1 MENQNDFHVLLSNK
15 TAEEETTDDDI
26 SSAGQFRTS
35 ICPGID
41 LGALTYLRSVDCLMG
56 LESIYVDSFPITFSQ
71 FESILL
77 YLDVDSTLSKLNVV
91 VNGERCEQQNKSA
104 LRMKM
109 TDFSADST
117 KAALEYLNTIFSSKI
132 NTFLLARLSELFC
145 DMNFMNFDHFS
156 ELGVEDSVKITND
169 ENDLMTF
176 YFNCAFYV
184 RNVIHEKYE
193 HYLTGVR
200 QKSNIMPKI
209 ENDTMSRTR
218 QNKILANSD
227 LLKEKEE
234 WDLRTHANTRTID
247 FQVFFDKDLSQAE
260 NYDYETEIVAEHQF
274 EKTWKQIRDQ
284 IENKLEQQLLYLR
297 DCLTRDAEGKLTDDA
312 KSMLRYHQNKNK
324 TLMNFGLFAK
334 DLLCLET
341 KKNNSIGKTC
351 SNLLTDNFLR
361 LKIDSSGQKCRFSI
375 NAQDFLPESTEIR
388 LELPEQVSYVLG
400 AGLNIDGSVKRV
412 KLGPF
417 NKDYRDDHQRS
428 PISLSSNITSANHR
442 LPNHLRIIPRV
453 LNIASSIVDRSTR
466 DEWLNSTPYKNYFI
480 LCKLELRSEFSES
493 NFITKS
499 KTDTT
504 FFRVQHPKSVLDR
517 VDILL
522 LDENFRKLVFSRMTF
537 VKFSLIFKAC
547 VSCS

>member
-1 MENQNDFHVLLSNK
+1 
-15 TAEEETTDDDI
+15 
-26 SSAGQFRTS
+26 
-35 ICPGID
+35 
-41 LGALTYLRSVDCLMG
+41 
-56 LESIYVDSFPITFSQ
+56 
-71 FESILL
+71 
-77 YLDVDSTLSKLNVV
+77 
-91 VNGERCEQQNKSA
+91 
-104 LRMKM
+104 
-109 TDFSADST
+109 
-117 KAALEYLNTIFSSKI
+117 
-132 NTFLLARLSELFC
+132 
-145 DMNFMNFDHFS
+145 MNFDHFS
-156 ELGVEDSVKITND
+156 ELGVEESVKITND

-193 HYLTGVR
+193 HYLTGVM

-209 ENDTMSRTR
+209 ENATMSRTR
-218 QNKILANSD
+218 QNDILASSD
-227 LLKEKEE
+227 LLKEREE
-234 WDLRTHANTRTID
+234 WNMNTHANTRIIN
-247 FQVFFDKDLSQAE
+247 FQSFYDKDLSQAE
-260 NYDYETEIVAEHQF
+260 KSDKTEMDEENQF
-274 EKTWKQIRDQ
+274 ARTWKQIRDQ
-284 IENKLEQQLLYLR
+284 IENKLNQQLLFQQ
-297 DCLTRDAEGKLTDDA
+297 DCLTRDAKDNLTDTA
-312 KSMLRYHQNKNK
+312 KKQLKYHQNNNK
-324 TLMNFGLFAK
+324 TLMNFGLIAK
-334 DLLCLET
+334 DLLCLEM
-341 KKNNSIGKTC
+341 KKNNSRGKTC

-375 NAQDFLPESTEIR
+375 NARDFLPESTEIR

-412 KLGPF
+412 RLGPF
-417 NKDYRDDHQRS
+417 NKDYRDDHQKS

-453 LNIASSIVDRSTR
+453 LNIATSIVDRSTR

-480 LCKLELRSEFSES
+480 LCKLELRSEFAES